1 MSEPVAGAR
10 HGRRARRAAVDET
23 APLAIVTDP
32 SDPSGVPTIRGAVAA
47 PGADTPMPRLRKFG
61 KRARIIELV
70 DPDDVPIAVP
80 SAQPDQP
87 PHSES
92 PAGREQS
99 TQSEPTTE
107 REPSADPARGTF
119 NDELVSQAGTST
131 WVVRPSA
138 DRAPVTDEPASAAEP
153 AIAQTLQAAPDAS
166 ASELAVAPSPT
177 STSAT
182 SPNSVCA
189 PATAAAPAPGP
200 DASGIRRD
208 ADGVELGELSVTEAP
223 DPRPAPRF
231 EGKVLHRPE
240 SGGGRGAVILVW
252 VLIAL
257 GVIALV
263 ALLLT
268 GVLGPAQAHAAV
280 YDAVPSMLEGP
291 AVLRALP
298 LDV

>member
-23 APLAIVTDP
+23 APLAVVTDP
-32 SDPSGVPTIRGAVAA
+32 SDPTGVPTIRGAVAA

-70 DPDDVPIAVP
+70 DPDDVPIVVP
-80 SAQPDQP
+80 SAQPEEPQRSEP
-87 PHSES
+87 P
-92 PAGREQS
+92 ADLEQS
-99 TQSEPTTE
+99 TQSEPITE
-107 REPSADPARGTF
+107 REPSADPARGASDDVLT
-119 NDELVSQAGTST
+119 SQAGTST
-131 WVVRPSA
+131 WVVRTATDSA
-138 DRAPVTDEPASAAEP
+138 PAADEPASAAEP
-153 AIAQTLQAAPDAS
+153 ATAQTAPDTSAPERAEAS
-166 ASELAVAPSPT
+166 SLAA
-177 STSAT
+177 TSAT
-182 SPNSVCA
+182 SPNSVSA
-189 PATAAAPAPGP
+189 PAPTAAPASGP

-280 YDAVPSMLEGP
+280 DDAVPSMLEGS
-291 AVLRALP
+291 AEVLTPPVDL
-298 LDV
+298 

>member
-23 APLAIVTDP
+23 APLAVVTDP
-32 SDPSGVPTIRGAVAA
+32 SDPTGVPTIRGAVAA

-70 DPDDVPIAVP
+70 DPDDVPIVVP
-80 SAQPDQP
+80 SAQPEEPQR
-87 PHSES
+87 SEP
-92 PAGREQS
+92 PAGREQP
-99 TQSEPTTE
+99 TQSEPITE
-107 REPSADPARGTF
+107 REPSADPARGASGDVLT
-119 NDELVSQAGTST
+119 SQAGTST
-131 WVVRPSA
+131 WVVRTAA
-138 DRAPVTDEPASAAEP
+138 DSEPTRDEPASA
-153 AIAQTLQAAPDAS
+153 TAS
-166 ASELAVAPSPT
+166 AKAQVDPVAPAPESASAPAPT
-177 STSAT
+177 ATSAP
-182 SPNSVCA
+182 SSDSVPSA
-189 PATAAAPAPGP
+189 PAAAPAPGP

-268 GVLGPAQAHAAV
+268 GVLGPAQAYAAV
-280 YDAVPSMLEGP
+280 YDAVPSMLEGS
-291 AVLRALP
+291 AEVLTLP
-298 LDV
+298 LDL

>member
-23 APLAIVTDP
+23 APLAVVTDP
-32 SDPSGVPTIRGAVAA
+32 SDPTDVPTVRGAVAA

-70 DPDDVPIAVP
+70 DPDDVPIVVP
-80 SAQPDQP
+80 SAQPEEPQR
-87 PHSES
+87 SEP
-92 PAGREQS
+92 PAGREQP
-99 TQSEPTTE
+99 TQSEPITE
-107 REPSADPARGTF
+107 REPSADPARGASGDVLT
-119 NDELVSQAGTST
+119 SQAGTST
-131 WVVRPSA
+131 WVVRTAA
-138 DRAPVTDEPASAAEP
+138 DSEPTRDEPASA
-153 AIAQTLQAAPDAS
+153 TAS
-166 ASELAVAPSPT
+166 AKAQVDPVAPAPESASAPAPT
-177 STSAT
+177 ATSAP
-182 SPNSVCA
+182 SSDSVPSA
-189 PATAAAPAPGP
+189 PAAAPAPGP

-280 YDAVPSMLEGP
+280 DDAVPSMLEGSA
-291 AVLRALP
+291 AVLTPPVDL
-298 LDV
+298 

>member
-23 APLAIVTDP
+23 APLAVVTDP
-32 SDPSGVPTIRGAVAA
+32 SDPTGVPTVRGAVAA

-80 SAQPDQP
+80 SAQPDQS
-87 PHSES
+87 PHLEP
-92 PAGREQS
+92 PAGREQPS
-99 TQSEPTTE
+99 QSDPTTE
-107 REPSADPARGTF
+107 REPSADPAHGTS

-138 DRAPVTDEPASAAEP
+138 DRAPVTDEPASMAEP
-153 AIAQTLQAAPDAS
+153 DTAQTAPDTS
-166 ASELAVAPSPT
+166 APGHAEAPSPT
-177 STSAT
+177 STPAT
-182 SPNSVCA
+182 SPNSVSA
-189 PATAAAPAPGP
+189 PTPAAAPAPGP
-200 DASGIRRD
+200 DAAGIRRD

-263 ALLLT
+263 ALLLA

-280 YDAVPSMLEGP
+280 YDAVPSMLEGS
-291 AVLRALP
+291 AEVLAPP
-298 LDV
+298 LDL

>member
-23 APLAIVTDP
+23 APLAVVTDP
-32 SDPSGVPTIRGAVAA
+32 SDPTGVPTIRGAVAA

-70 DPDDVPIAVP
+70 DPDGVPIVVP
-80 SAQPDQP
+80 SAQPEEPQRSEP
-87 PHSES
+87 P
-92 PAGREQS
+92 ADLEQS
-99 TQSEPTTE
+99 TQSEPITE
-107 REPSADPARGTF
+107 REPSADPARGASGDVLT
-119 NDELVSQAGTST
+119 SQAGTST
-131 WVVRPSA
+131 WVVRTAA
-138 DRAPVTDEPASAAEP
+138 DSEPTRDEPASA
-153 AIAQTLQAAPDAS
+153 TAS
-166 ASELAVAPSPT
+166 AKAQVDPVAPAPESASAPAPT
-177 STSAT
+177 ATSAP
-182 SPNSVCA
+182 SSDSVPSA
-189 PATAAAPAPGP
+189 PAAAPAPGP

-280 YDAVPSMLEGP
+280 DDAVPSMLEGSA
-291 AVLRALP
+291 AVLTPPVDL
-298 LDV
+298 